1 MTGLP
6 EPDILSLETVDSTNR
21 YAVDYFDDLADGT
34 LVWAEEQTA
43 GRGRLGRT
51 WLSPKGENLYVSW
64 VVKQLREPLFLAAA
78 AASLAALETLRE
90 AADGSSPPFYLKWPN
105 DIYCGEAK
113 IAGILSECVVRE
125 TLRGV
130 VVGMGINVNSPEST
144 LRQTGI
150 RAASLHTL
158 TGRVFSLKKMIP
170 QLAKHIHSCYITHL
184 NDPDGLFLRWRSENR
199 LIGRELDFVL
209 PDGRVIR
216 SRFLDIAEDG
226 GAVILDGGERRKFSC
241 GDVRISKDSLD
252 DEKQNDRE
260 I

>member
-1 MTGLP
+1 MTSSSD
-6 EPDILSLETVDSTNR
+6 ENILFLKTVDSTNR
-21 YAVDYFDDLADGT
+21 YAAENFDDLADGA

-64 VVKQLREPLFLAAA
+64 VVKQIRQPLFLAAA

-90 AADGSSPPFYLKWPN
+90 AAGGSCSFYLKWPN
-105 DIYCGEAK
+105 DIYCGPEK
-113 IAGILSECVVRE
+113 VAGILSEGVVVRE

-130 VVGMGINVNSPEST
+130 VVGMGINVNSSAET
-144 LRQTGI
+144 LSRTGI
-150 RAASLHTL
+150 RAASLRTL

-170 QLAKHIHSCYITHL
+170 ELAKHVRSCYITYL
-184 NDPDGLFLRWRSENR
+184 NDPNGLFLRWKAENR

-209 PDGRVIR
+209 PNGRVIR

-226 GAVILDGGERRKFSC
+226 GAVILDGGERRIFSC
-241 GDVRISKDSLD
+241 GDVRIAKDSMD
-252 DEKQNDRE
+252 TGNGK
-260 I
+260 